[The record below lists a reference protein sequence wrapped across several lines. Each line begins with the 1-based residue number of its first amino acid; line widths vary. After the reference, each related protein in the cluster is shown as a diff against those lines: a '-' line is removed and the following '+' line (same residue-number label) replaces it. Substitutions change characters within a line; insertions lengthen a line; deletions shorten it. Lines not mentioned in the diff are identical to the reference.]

1 VNQRLPPTRSVS
13 LEKSAKRRRKEVYE
27 SFRIAIAIFNLVR
40 YRYANRPNP
49 LTPFPL
55 REGGK
60 IQSLSPFRREVEI
73 VPYWVEKRYI
83 AGYGVNVIS
92 EKFIINN
99 QQPTIY

>member
-27 SFRIAIAIFNLVR
+27 SFRI
-40 YRYANRPNP
+40 
-49 LTPFPL
+49 T
-55 REGGK
+55 
-60 IQSLSPFRREVEI
+60 
-73 VPYWVEKRYI
+73 I
-83 AGYGVNVIS
+83 AGYGVNIIS